1 MRRAKKATRKK
12 ATRRKATK
20 RRKLTH
26 VAGKAVWTK
35 AEVSTLRKMYRNT
48 PNAEIAKK
56 LGKTVGSVAAKA
68 RSLGLKK
75 AKRKAAT
82 KKKATRRKAARRPA
96 RRKKATKKKA
106 TRKKATKRRATKK
119 KATRKKK

>member
-12 ATRRKATK
+12 ATKRKPAK

-35 AEVSTLRKMYRNT
+35 AEIATLRKMYRKT
-48 PNAEIAKK
+48 PNAEIAKM

-75 AKRKAAT
+75 AKKKAAKRKT
-82 KKKATRRKAARRPA
+82 KKKAS
-96 RRKKATKKKA
+96 KKKA
-106 TRKKATKRRATKK
+106 SKK
-119 KATRKKK
+119 KASKKKASRKKK